1 MYYFA
6 PMKIKP
12 MKNEEK
18 EILQV
23 YTLRV
28 EEETLSELDRI
39 AAQMKA
45 TKPRT
50 LANMALKAG
59 LRQYQ
64 KRYPKA
70 KR

>member
-1 MYYFA
+1 
-6 PMKIKP
+6 

-39 AAQMKA
+39 AAQMKR

-64 KRYPKA
+64 KRYPKV
-70 KR
+70 KS

>member
-6 PMKIKP
+6 PMKNKP

-28 EEETLSELDRI
+28 EEETLSEIDRI
-39 AAQMKA
+39 AAQMKQV
-45 TKPRT
+45 KPRT

-64 KRYPKA
+64 KRYPKT

>member
-1 MYYFA
+1 
-6 PMKIKP
+6 MKSKP

-28 EEETLSELDRI
+28 EAETLSEIERI
-39 AAQMKA
+39 SSQMDN

-50 LANMALKAG
+50 LANMALKTG
-59 LRQYQ
+59 LRHYQ
-64 KRYPKA
+64 KRFPKRTRSKSA
-70 KR
+70 